1 MPAPK
6 IVHREPVISAQL
18 IALVGLVLAEA
29 LDWIEVGMGE
39 WGAIVGAVLAAAGVS
54 RQRVTPVEH

>member
-1 MPAPK
+1 MHAPK

-54 RQRVTPVEH
+54 RQRVTPVER

>member
-1 MPAPK
+1 MHAPK
-6 IVHREPVISAQL
+6 IMNREPVISAQL

-54 RQRVTPVEH
+54 RQRVAPVER

>member
-1 MPAPK
+1 MHTPT
-6 IVHREPVISAQL
+6 IFHREPVISAQL

-54 RQRVTPVEH
+54 RQRVTPVGR

>member
-1 MPAPK
+1 MHTPK
-6 IVHREPVISAQL
+6 IVNREPVISAQL

-39 WGAIVGAVLAAAGVS
+39 WGAIAGAVLAAAGVS
-54 RQRVTPVEH
+54 RQRVTPVER

>member
-1 MPAPK
+1 MHTPK
-6 IVHREPVISAQL
+6 IVNREPVISAQL

-54 RQRVTPVEH
+54 RQRVTPVER

>member
-1 MPAPK
+1 MHTPK
-6 IVHREPVISAQL
+6 IVNREPVISAQL
-18 IALVGLVLAEA
+18 VALVGLIVAEA

-54 RQRVTPVEH
+54 RQRVTPVER